1 MLGGKEERREWSNG
15 YKAETKTCRKLT
27 RQVKDSK
34 EKLVVRWAIDVSSN
48 SPCRLGEKKNH
59 IWKGSGKIFSVE
71 KKSSHLTLL
80 FYIIWGKPDN
90 VLAQT
95 FIPTEIE
102 VCPGW

>member
-48 SPCRLGEKKNH
+48 SPCRLGKKK
-59 IWKGSGKIFSVE
+59 IIYGKEVVKFSVWR
-71 KKSSHLTLL
+71 KRVV
-80 FYIIWGKPDN
+80 I
-90 VLAQT
+90 
-95 FIPTEIE
+95 
-102 VCPGW
+102 